1 MILRPRLERAVAL
14 AASFLVEHRITQLP
28 VDPQALIRQCGWS
41 VKSYSSVVKNSP
53 DIDTIEELIAEL
65 NSPDAATLFSNTK
78 IAILYNDTVAIP
90 ERIRFSLCHE
100 IGHLILEHFID
111 FDIDNLSSAEKA
123 VLELEANV
131 FAANLMSPVGVM
143 MLLQHPEREQHRHIF
158 GMSRQAWQMR
168 LKTLDS
174 DYACVDGEIIRKQQA
189 QFHDFM
195 YARVCECCRY
205 AFISA
210 GTPACP
216 RCQSTILHW
225 KQTPP
230 KPVKVIC
237 KKARVMP
244 ASITITAGLLQ
255 PARPTFFP
263 WTPES
268 WSESTFAC
276 MRDVDRTQKKRHTNM
291 PALYAECL
299 GENTMVIDELWEPTT
314 PRRKHH
320 GKHRSTPPHC

>member
-28 VDPQALIRQCGWS
+28 VDPQAIIRQCGWS

-53 DIDTIEELIAEL
+53 DIDTIDELIAEL

-111 FDIDNLSSAEKA
+111 FDIDNLSPAEKA

-131 FAANLMSPVGVM
+131 FAANLVAPVGVL
-143 MLLQHPEREQHRHIF
+143 MLLQHPAREQNRHIF

-174 DYACVDGEIIRKQQA
+174 DYACVDGEVIRQQQA

-195 YARVCECCRY
+195 YARVCECCGH
-205 AFISA
+205 AFISS
-210 GTPACP
+210 GIPACP
-216 RCQSTILHW
+216 RCQSTILRW

-230 KPVKVIC
+230 RPAKVIC
-237 KKARVMP
+237 RKTQVLP
-244 ASITITAGLLQ
+244 ASVTIPAALPQ
-255 PARPTFFP
+255 PARSTFFP

-268 WSESTFAC
+268 WSEFTFAC
-276 MRDVDRTQKKRHTNM
+276 MWEADRAQKKRHSDM
-291 PALYAECL
+291 PALFADCL
-299 GENTMVIDELWEPTT
+299 GENPMVIDELWEPTT

-320 GKHRSTPPHC
+320 GKHRSTPSHC